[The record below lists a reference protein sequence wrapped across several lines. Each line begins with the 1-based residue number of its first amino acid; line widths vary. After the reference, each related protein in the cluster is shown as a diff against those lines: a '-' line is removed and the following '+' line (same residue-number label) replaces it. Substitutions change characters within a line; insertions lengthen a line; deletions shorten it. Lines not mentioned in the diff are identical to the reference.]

1 MKSETGR
8 GRGGENPTLP
18 RPRPGPQLSP
28 FSLPAEFLRGLFPCS
43 PGARVKADC
52 SLSFTAIDESLLHQ
66 LGKRPNCG

>member
-8 GRGGENPTLP
+8 GRGGENTA
-18 RPRPGPQLSP
+18 RPRPQLSP
-28 FSLPAEFLRGLFPCS
+28 FSLPAEFLRGSFPCS

-52 SLSFTAIDESLLHQ
+52 SLSFTAIDGSLSHQ

>member
-8 GRGGENPTLP
+8 GRGGENPTRP
-18 RPRPGPQLSP
+18 RPRPQLSP
-28 FSLPAEFLRGLFPCS
+28 FSLPAEFLRGSFPCS

-52 SLSFTAIDESLLHQ
+52 SLSSTAVDGSLSHQ